1 VSCAFSAGAH
11 PEPIGRRRHF
21 AECRRE
27 RRQRVGSR
35 HRIIH
40 EAGREELAG
49 PWIVVA
55 IFEQCLAGALG
66 DAAMCLAMQDHRVDR
81 APDVVD
87 SGVADDIDSAGFR
100 IDLDLADLRAVR
112 KARDRQ
118 RLVGNGRIF

>member
-1 VSCAFSAGAH
+1 
-11 PEPIGRRRHF
+11 
-21 AECRRE
+21 
-27 RRQRVGSR
+27 
-35 HRIIH
+35 
-40 EAGREELAG
+40 
-49 PWIVVA
+49 VA
-55 IFEQCLAGALG
+55 IFEQRLAGALG

>member
-1 VSCAFSAGAH
+1 
-11 PEPIGRRRHF
+11 
-21 AECRRE
+21 
-27 RRQRVGSR
+27 
-35 HRIIH
+35 
-40 EAGREELAG
+40 
-49 PWIVVA
+49 
-55 IFEQCLAGALG
+55 
-66 DAAMCLAMQDHRVDR
+66 MQDHRVDR

>member
-1 VSCAFSAGAH
+1 
-11 PEPIGRRRHF
+11 
-21 AECRRE
+21 
-27 RRQRVGSR
+27 
-35 HRIIH
+35 
-40 EAGREELAG
+40 
-49 PWIVVA
+49 
-55 IFEQCLAGALG
+55 
-66 DAAMCLAMQDHRVDR
+66 MCLAMQDHRVDR